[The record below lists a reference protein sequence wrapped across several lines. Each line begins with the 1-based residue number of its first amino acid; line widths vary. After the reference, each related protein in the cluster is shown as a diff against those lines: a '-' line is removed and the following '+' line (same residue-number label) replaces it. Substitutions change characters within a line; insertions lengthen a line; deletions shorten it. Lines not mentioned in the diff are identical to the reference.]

1 MVSETFVANGAT
13 RIAHGEKRM
22 YTRIQD
28 RSVDEIAARANQYL
42 EGESGAEEFRKRLLR
57 AIAHADGGRIDLS
70 RQGHRRQRR
79 RDGLKTGRAGLSV
92 SLNPVSVPRAL
103 SLLAAPA
110 AAQWDHGFPQTP
122 ETAWLGAYGW
132 GLNGFPHP
140 SGRGQ
145 RVSRSRG
152 RILADVM
159 ELTVGIGLSRNA
171 G

>member
-79 RDGLKTGRAGLSV
+79 RDGLKTGRAGLSA
-92 SLNPVSVPRAL
+92 SL
-103 SLLAAPA
+103 
-110 AAQWDHGFPQTP
+110 
-122 ETAWLGAYGW
+122 
-132 GLNGFPHP
+132 
-140 SGRGQ
+140 
-145 RVSRSRG
+145 
-152 RILADVM
+152 
-159 ELTVGIGLSRNA
+159 
-171 G
+171 